1 MKTILYIHGLSSSG
15 ALGTAKHLQ
24 SLLPDTHII
33 APDLPIEP
41 LEALELLHILVATE
55 HPDLI
60 IGTSMGGMFA
70 QQLYD
75 SKKIIVNPAFHV
87 SRTMRKQIDVCSFL
101 NPRKDGATTYT
112 ITPELCNRYEEME
125 RHQFDGITENAITK
139 TWALFGGHD
148 QVVNC
153 REEYLQCY
161 HNYKSFEGEHRLRLE
176 NIRDTVIPLAKQICL
191 DKIWFK
197 DQTDRNLV

>member
-60 IGTSMGGMFA
+60 IGTSMGGGNVRTTA
-70 QQLYD
+70 LRQQKNHRQ
-75 SKKIIVNPAFHV
+75 S
-87 SRTMRKQIDVCSFL
+87 SFSC
-101 NPRKDGATTYT
+101 
-112 ITPELCNRYEEME
+112 IT
-125 RHQFDGITENAITK
+125 HNA
-139 TWALFGGHD
+139 
-148 QVVNC
+148 
-153 REEYLQCY
+153 
-161 HNYKSFEGEHRLRLE
+161 
-176 NIRDTVIPLAKQICL
+176 
-191 DKIWFK
+191 
-197 DQTDRNLV
+197 QTDRRVFFSQSAKGWCNDLYDYS

>member
-60 IGTSMGGMFA
+60 IGTSMGGECSHNSFTTAKKSSSIQLFMYHA
-70 QQLYD
+70 QCANRSTCVLFSIRERMVQRPIRLLLNYVID
-75 SKKIIVNPAFHV
+75 
-87 SRTMRKQIDVCSFL
+87 TRKWNVTNSM
-101 NPRKDGATTYT
+101 G
-112 ITPELCNRYEEME
+112 
-125 RHQFDGITENAITK
+125 
-139 TWALFGGHD
+139 
-148 QVVNC
+148 
-153 REEYLQCY
+153 
-161 HNYKSFEGEHRLRLE
+161 
-176 NIRDTVIPLAKQICL
+176 
-191 DKIWFK
+191 
-197 DQTDRNLV
+197 